1 MKLAI
6 ISDIHGNLEALQAVL
21 AFLNGEGI
29 KDIICLGDIVGYGA
43 DPDECINLIRET
55 TDHIIAGNH
64 DWGAIGLTDTSFFNP
79 VAKAAIEWTA
89 DTVTEDSKKF
99 LVRLP
104 LTITRDDFL
113 FVHGTPSSPED
124 WDYLFRAADAL
135 QEFKSFL
142 QKACFIGHSHTP
154 LMFAR
159 DLKGMTFQVTYAE
172 QRLEDDRR
180 YIINVGSVGQPR
192 DMDPDAAVGIYD
204 RERKYFTLE
213 RIPYDIKTAQEK
225 IIKAGL
231 PAMLAERLGAGW

>member
-1 MKLAI
+1 MKLAV

-29 KDIICLGDIVGYGA
+29 KEIICLGDIVGYGA
-43 DPDECINLIRET
+43 DPNECIDLIRET
-55 TDHIIAGNH
+55 TDQIIAGNH
-64 DWGAIGLTDTSFFNP
+64 DWGTIGLTDTSFFNP

-135 QEFKSFL
+135 QEFKSFP

-159 DLKGMTFQVTYAE
+159 DQKGMVFQVNYTE

-204 RERKYFTLE
+204 RERKYFILE
-213 RIPYDIKTAQEK
+213 RIPYNIKTAQEK

-231 PAMLAERLGAGW
+231 PAMLAERLGIGW